1 MTDDDINA
9 ALALVG
15 QAAGVTQ
22 RIDGWISTRRLLTA
36 DAQISEAIFCLTE
49 ARKILDKGL
58 GIRRSVFGNVVDPNL
73 GPDTSTGAADPR
85 NGFTDGPGSTG
96 ATSGGQ

>member
-1 MTDDDINA
+1 M
-9 ALALVG
+9 LAG
-15 QAAGVTQ
+15 GVFIGETGSGDVHAPSLW
-22 RIDGWISTRRLLTA
+22 RTVCFVKYIIP
-36 DAQISEAIFCLTE
+36 QISEAIFCLTE